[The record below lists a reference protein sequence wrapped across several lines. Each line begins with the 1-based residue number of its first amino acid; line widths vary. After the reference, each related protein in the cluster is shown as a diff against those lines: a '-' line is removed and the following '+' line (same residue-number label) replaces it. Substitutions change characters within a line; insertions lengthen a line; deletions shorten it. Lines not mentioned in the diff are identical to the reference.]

1 MLVYAIKRILLM
13 VPTLFAVS
21 LLIFILLNVSAGD
34 PGAQQAAGDGN
45 QDAQK
50 SDNRESYR
58 IFKEQF
64 NLDKPILFN
73 TRYGLDGSD
82 IENAIQD
89 ILNADGSVTLTQQ
102 IEAQNNMDDWGRYA
116 VPGLLDCLTNC
127 TSDEAKAKASQMKH
141 EQCQ

>member
-21 LLIFILLNVSAGD
+21 LLIFILLNISAGD

-64 NLDKPILFN
+64 NLDKPIYSIPATALVRISSKPSRTF
-73 TRYGLDGSD
+73 
-82 IENAIQD
+82 
-89 ILNADGSVTLTQQ
+89 
-102 IEAQNNMDDWGRYA
+102 
-116 VPGLLDCLTNC
+116 
-127 TSDEAKAKASQMKH
+127 
-141 EQCQ
+141 